1 MLISIFGNMGYGKTL
16 LAVYLCYKAYT
27 KFNYPIFSNI
37 KLNFPYK
44 PISIDNILNAKLK
57 KGIVLLDEAYAYV
70 ESRASSRKINR
81 IFSYI
86 LFQSRKRQLH
96 FILTAQLYSTIDKR
110 FRELSDLVII
120 ALEPDNYSF
129 NYFITDNQ
137 RFKFFKFPKSE
148 AEKYYKLYD
157 TREIVIPLDFFE
169 LNNEE

>member
-1 MLISIFGNMGYGKTL
+1 MLISIFGHMGYGKTL
-16 LAVYLCYKAYT
+16 LAVYLCYKAFS

-44 PISIDNILNAKLK
+44 PITIDNILSAKIK
-57 KGIVLLDEAYAYV
+57 KGIVLLDEAYAYI
-70 ESRASSRKINR
+70 ESRASMRKINR

-96 FILTAQLYSTIDKR
+96 FILTSQLYSTIDKR
-110 FRELSDLVII
+110 FRDLSDLLII
-120 ALEPDNYSF
+120 ALEPDANYF

-137 RFKFFKFPKSE
+137 RYKIFKFPKKE
-148 AEKYYKLYD
+148 AEKYYQLYD

-169 LNNEE
+169 SEE